1 MLTVKAEAVQP
12 FLKDRYIG
20 AITNKPICDAVYK
33 VTKTWF
39 SFYGQTLGRLTYV
52 TDACR

>member
-20 AITNKPICDAVYK
+20 GINTKPISDAVY
-33 VTKTWF
+33 T
-39 SFYGQTLGRLTYV
+39 
-52 TDACR
+52 